1 MAFGGLLTAGCSTPG
16 AAPEGIRLS
25 ALQVTGGGMLYP
37 SFSPGVRH
45 YAMRCAAATTLRV
58 TARAQ
63 GADHRVTLLHNNLT
77 ATGSVADSVTVNGDH
92 DIAIEVGD
100 GNSTATY
107 YVHCIPPDFPDIRI
121 EKRTAAVTDGLL
133 LLTSQIIDPALI
145 RAGRSPSVITF
156 LAIVD
161 NNGVPRWVRRS
172 EFGARGL
179 PAPRR
184 RPLLPFRVGR
194 CPMIDRFAVSEHRHE
209 GHRAEGCFEHEAA
222 PRSQRYPEDRL
233 ASGAPHPGELERRP

>member
-1 MAFGGLLTAGCSTPG
+1 MIQMKMKMKMKHILFGKRRAPLAAVLMAFGGLLTAGCSTPG

-133 LLTSQIIDPALI
+133 LLTPQIIDPALI

-172 EFGARGL
+172 EFGARDF
-179 PAPRR
+179 RR
-184 RPLLPFRVGR
+184 HAGGR
-194 CPMIDRFAVSEHRHE
+194 YSHSEW
-209 GHRAEGCFEHEAA
+209 
-222 PRSQRYPEDRL
+222 D
-233 ASGAPHPGELERRP
+233 GAR